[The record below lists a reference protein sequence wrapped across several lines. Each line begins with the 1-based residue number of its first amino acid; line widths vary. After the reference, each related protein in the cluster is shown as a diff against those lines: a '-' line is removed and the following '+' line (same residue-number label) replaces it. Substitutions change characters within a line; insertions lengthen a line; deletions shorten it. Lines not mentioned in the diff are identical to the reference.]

1 MEGESWSVPTE
12 KTLNP
17 EEMKRLMAVARKH
30 GETYWLAI
38 AIGANVGLRV
48 SEVMHIKAEDLLPG
62 GKLRV
67 TRRKKRVLKPSV
79 AKLPAEIV
87 PVVEKRAKEIGK
99 GWLFPGGAKPCQIK
113 WAPRFLEQNC
123 PECKKRVTDVKLVKK
138 KGVRISEYA
147 KHMVNE
153 HQWDT
158 EQIEKWIESVGVVTV
173 DGVPGCDGKHLH
185 IRTMQSRWRL
195 ICAEAGY
202 AMHGRGFHQTRHYA
216 ITQFYKKTNNLRKA
230 QEFAGHSS
238 SAITEK
244 YAHVADL
251 DRDVDAMEVTL

>member
-1 MEGESWSVPTE
+1 MEGEAWAVPTE

-17 EEMKRLMAVARKH
+17 EQMKHLMAVAKKH

-48 SEVMHIKAEDLLPG
+48 SEVMHLKAEDVLSD

-87 PVVEKRAKEIGK
+87 PILEKRAREIGK
-99 GWLFPGGAKPCQIK
+99 GYLFPGAAKACEIK
-113 WAPRFLEQNC
+113 RAPKFLEQNC
-123 PECKKRVTDVKLVKK
+123 PVCSRRVTDVKLVKK
-138 KGVRISEYA
+138 KGVRISEFA
-147 KHMVNE
+147 SHLVNE

-158 EQIEKWIESVGVVTV
+158 EQIEKWIESVGVSVTEA
-173 DGVPGCDGKHLH
+173 VPNCNGHHLH
-185 IRTMQSRWRL
+185 LRTMQTRWRL

-202 AMHGRGFHQTRHYA
+202 AMKGRGFHQTRHYA

-230 QEFAGHSS
+230 QEFAAHSS
-238 SAITEK
+238 SSITER

-251 DRDVDAMEVTL
+251 DKDVAGMEATL